1 MRASSILI
9 YRFCLVFWSLAICA
23 PTIAQKKRQKK
34 TKSLAPFI
42 VVLDP
47 GHGGK
52 DPGRE
57 RGSKKMKHE
66 KDLNLAI
73 AKRLALYINT
83 NLPKTK
89 VYFTRS
95 TDRYLTLEERVDFAH
110 QKDADAFISIH
121 CNSAENK
128 SAYGTEL
135 HIHSFDL
142 PASKYL
148 AKLIS
153 KQFRTRARRKTRG
166 IYDADK
172 RQKNFYVVQ
181 YTRMPSVLV
190 ECGYM
195 SNLKE
200 EKYLNS
206 EYGQSIIASAIYR
219 ALKIYQTTN
228 PPKERR
234 EIVYQVQLMATS
246 KPISTKSKEFK
257 NIPKSVKRLP
267 NESSKKY
274 KYKYVTGWEY
284 TIKEARKLLDQVQ
297 ELGFKD
303 AFLIAT
309 KSN

>member
-1 MRASSILI
+1 MRASITHK
-9 YRFCLVFWSLAICA
+9 LVFLCLIVLLCQSVM
-23 PTIAQKKRQKK
+23 AQKKRKK
-34 TKSLAPFI
+34 TSKSKRPFI
-42 VVLDP
+42 VVIDP

-52 DPGRE
+52 DPGRK
-57 RGSKKMKHE
+57 RGSKAMKHE
-66 KDLNLAI
+66 KHLNLAI
-73 AKRLALYINT
+73 AKKLGEYVKQNIPN
-83 NLPKTK
+83 TK
-89 VYFTRS
+89 VYFTR
-95 TDRYLTLEERVDFAH
+95 TRDRYLTLEERVDFAH
-110 QKDADAFISIH
+110 DKGADVFVSIH

-128 SAYGTEL
+128 KAYGTEL

-148 AKLIS
+148 ARLIS
-153 KQFRTRARRKTRG
+153 KQFKNRARRKTRG

-195 SNLKE
+195 TNAKE

-206 EYGQSIIASAIYR
+206 DYGQKIIASAIYR
-219 ALKIYQTTN
+219 ALRTYKSSN
-228 PPKERR
+228 PPRERR

-246 KPISTKSKEFK
+246 KPISPKSKAFK
-257 NIPKSVKRLP
+257 KIPKEVKRLP
-267 NESSKKY
+267 NDSSKKY

-284 TIKEARKLLDQVQ
+284 TLKDARQLLDQVQ

-309 KSN
+309 KSSK